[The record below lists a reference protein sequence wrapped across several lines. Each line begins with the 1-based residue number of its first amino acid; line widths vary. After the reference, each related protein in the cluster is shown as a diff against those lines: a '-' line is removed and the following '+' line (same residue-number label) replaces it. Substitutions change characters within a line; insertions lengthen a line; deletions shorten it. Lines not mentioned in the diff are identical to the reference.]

1 MLWLTIIFG
10 ALFVWYFMLH
20 QRATTERRDLSNY
33 ALLVLLDDKIY
44 RAQREGLVGFVRTT
58 EAKDAL
64 ELGMKANMSVIH
76 LARQLGNTLLGTQGL
91 LWKLRTETPSIEA
104 SLRERQ

>member
-1 MLWLTIIFG
+1 M
-10 ALFVWYFMLH
+10 
-20 QRATTERRDLSNY
+20 
-33 ALLVLLDDKIY
+33 
-44 RAQREGLVGFVRTT
+44 RTT

-76 LARQLGNTLLGTQGL
+76 LARQFGNTLLGTQEL